1 MTSSGLASEY
11 SNDVA
16 AGDSH
21 RVALACAGVTQK
33 IMERGYGNGVTAF

>member
-1 MTSSGLASEY
+1 MTSSGLELEY

-21 RVALACAGVTQK
+21 RAAQACAGMIRK
-33 IMERGYGNGVTAF
+33 LSERGYGNGVTAF